1 MEEGNISPQLPD
13 KRILLL
19 NWKIPGIHSNHS
31 IEDLIASG
39 IHKIRRK
46 KKGRAEGTNE
56 GTNEGRKKERNSKDR
71 ILKGYY
77 SNETL
82 VILC

>member
-19 NWKIPGIHSNHS
+19 NWKIPGVHSNHS

-39 IHKIRRK
+39 IYKIRRK
-46 KKGRAEGTNE
+46 KKGRAEGRKERTNE
-56 GTNEGRKKERNSKDR
+56 GTKEERKKEIQKT
-71 ILKGYY
+71 
-77 SNETL
+77 E
-82 VILC
+82 C